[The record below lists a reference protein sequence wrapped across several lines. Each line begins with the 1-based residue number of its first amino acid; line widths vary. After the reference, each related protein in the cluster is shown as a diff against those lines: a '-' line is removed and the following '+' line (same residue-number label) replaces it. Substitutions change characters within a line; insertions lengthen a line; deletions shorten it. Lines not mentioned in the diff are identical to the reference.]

1 LTFHYDIF
9 LIKKRNIIMKQFI
22 QILIFLLATTL
33 LGFGGYKKIVV
44 DLTKQEAYAYEDGKL
59 VYSGWISSGRKKF
72 KTPTGRFRI
81 LQKEKEHISNEWPK
95 KVVIKNGKKVE
106 EKGGAKMPYMMR
118 LTWSGIALHEGY
130 TPNYPASHGCIR
142 VAKGFAKKLYNWA
155 TIGTRVI
162 VKGKAPRWVARVDK
176 RFRNYYASKKS
187 RKIKYL
193 SARKKLIN
201 HYAKY
206 SFKRLNRILRKNY
219 RFKKYLLASDKY
231 SYEKKV
237 QKLKEIKWIVK
248 IIKQAKQVKYRTKQ
262 HKVNK
267 VVLQHHYGKLGFHK
281 KRIKSRRYKKSVL
294 GDLSVKKYPY
304 YSFVLLL

>member
-1 LTFHYDIF
+1 
-9 LIKKRNIIMKQFI
+9 MKQFV

-72 KTPTGRFRI
+72 KTPTGRFRV

-95 KVVIKNGKKVE
+95 KVVMKNGKKVE
-106 EKGGAKMPYMMR
+106 EVGGAKMPYMLR

-155 TIGTRVI
+155 TVGTRVI

-176 RFRNYYASKKS
+176 RFRNYYASKMSK
-187 RKIKYL
+187 KVKYL

-201 HYAKY
+201 RYAKY

-219 RFKKYLLASDKY
+219 RFKKYILASKKY
-231 SYEKKV
+231 SYKKKV

-248 IIKQAKQVKYRTKQ
+248 IIKQAKQVKYHAK
-262 HKVNK
+262 HSKANK
-267 VVLQHHYGKLGFHK
+267 VALHHSYGKLGFHK
-281 KRIKSRRYKKSVL
+281 KQIKRRYKKSVI
-294 GDLSVKKYPY
+294 GGLSLKRYSY
-304 YSFVLLL
+304 YSFASLL